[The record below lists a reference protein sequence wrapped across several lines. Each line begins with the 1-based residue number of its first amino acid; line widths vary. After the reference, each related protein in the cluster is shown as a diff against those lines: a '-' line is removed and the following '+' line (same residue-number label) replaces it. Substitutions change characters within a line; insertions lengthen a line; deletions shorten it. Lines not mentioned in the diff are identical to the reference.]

1 MIKMQGGADHQ
12 TIFIIYLYSGLF
24 WLQTHQLTHHHRR
37 QSAFQIFHFFPAH
50 QFSLITFSVMNS
62 THVFFRRTDNQ
73 QYNTV
78 LITYFSGALI
88 FTEVNENSLLEEI
101 EADDKQEAY
110 TQLRQPKGMM
120 VMVMLIKIKRFLLSC
135 EQAYGVYHL
144 YLQMQALHEM
154 VSWLWFMLRRGK
166 MQKTWYGGLPLVR
179 VGEKCQRPAMEEYL
193 LSRQTFQNPPLLPKH
208 AHKNVQIPA
217 AASPRSC
224 LRSPPLIGRTHL
236 PSSSC

>member
-120 VMVMLIKIKRFLLSC
+120 VMVMVIKLKRFLLSC
-135 EQAYGVYHL
+135 EQAYGVH
-144 YLQMQALHEM
+144 LQMQALHEM

-179 VGEKCQRPAMEEYL
+179 EVKNAKDL
-193 LSRQTFQNPPLLPKH
+193 LWRNTSYPGRLFRIPPFCPNMRIKMPKYQLLPPIGH
-208 AHKNVQIPA
+208 V
-217 AASPRSC
+217 SD
-224 LRSPPLIGRTHL
+224 LPPLIGRRHL